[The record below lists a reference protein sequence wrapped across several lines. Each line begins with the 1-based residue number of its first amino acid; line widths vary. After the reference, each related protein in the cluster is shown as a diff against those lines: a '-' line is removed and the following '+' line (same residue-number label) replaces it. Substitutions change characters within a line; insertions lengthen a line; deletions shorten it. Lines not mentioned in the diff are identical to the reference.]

1 MVGDFKGES
10 VSLQSRRFNVYA
22 FSSSAGSQAALHIL
36 PYSPSPPGQG
46 SLLPG
51 SEGEKDFVH

>member
-10 VSLQSRRFNVYA
+10 VSLHSRRFNVYA
-22 FSSSAGSQAALHIL
+22 FSSSAGSPAALHIL

-46 SLLPG
+46 SPLPD